1 LTSLIVNDDNSH
13 KWSDETCMR
22 ASLAA
27 IQIVEE
33 EMMWDE
39 CNRNI
44 RDINLY
50 HYLELATASRRQC

>member
-1 LTSLIVNDDNSH
+1 MTKQERSSLTSLIVNDDSH

-44 RDINLY
+44 RDINL
-50 HYLELATASRRQC
+50 